1 MPEKAAEISS
11 RNGRYGFAYLSRSI
25 ISSCYLLPEICNP
38 IPISSMEAGNTPF
51 LENAEDNARISKN
64 IGRIISFSGQPNR
77 K

>member
-1 MPEKAAEISS
+1 
-11 RNGRYGFAYLSRSI
+11 
-25 ISSCYLLPEICNP
+25 
-38 IPISSMEAGNTPF
+38 MEAGNTPF